1 MLSIGCKFAAKQ
13 IDGKSTE
20 EVRKLWGIVSD
31 YSPEEEEKL
40 RIDNE
45 WTDYASNDSE
55 TEQ

>member
-40 RIDNE
+40 KIDNE
-45 WTDYASNDSE
+45 WTDYASNDRQ